1 MAFDPLDGSSII
13 AANFAVGSIFGVW
26 PGALLGS
33 SGRGQAAA
41 AYAVYGPQ
49 TLLVWSRPRQ
59 GEALLTS
66 RATGARA
73 CLEPSTVYLRTARV
87 QALKHPCIVF
97 AALGS
102 PLVTEEYLL
111 SPDGE
116 QWHLRRSN
124 ISIPPTSNVFAPANL
139 RAAAGNKVGMRRA
152 SSQILSRFYWT
163 SANRR

>member
-1 MAFDPLDGSSII
+1 MDGSSII

-73 CLEPSTVYLRTARV
+73 CLEPSTVYLRTAR
-87 QALKHPCIVF
+87 ALKHPCIVF

-139 RAAAGNKVGMRRA
+139 RAAAGNKVGGDEKG
-152 SSQILSRFYWT
+152 SSQICISVLSDKCQ
-163 SANRR
+163 